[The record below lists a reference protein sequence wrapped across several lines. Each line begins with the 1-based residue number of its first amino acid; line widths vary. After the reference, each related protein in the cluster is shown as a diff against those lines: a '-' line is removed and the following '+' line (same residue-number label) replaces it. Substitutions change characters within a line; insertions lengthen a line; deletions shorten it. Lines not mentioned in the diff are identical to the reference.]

1 MIESRIGLK
10 GPLRTLQTLSTSR
23 SRLPLIVYAGKPRS
37 GGNAS
42 KQKGNKKP
50 AWTPTNASSKP
61 KMQNLAGEE
70 ILLFDSVAPSKDAL
84 RVSPSISVDQFH
96 FFEKPPPPPPPP
108 RQILNL
114 FSPKFSRLSTHILTS
129 TL

>member
-1 MIESRIGLK
+1 MAECFIWLGAR
-10 GPLRTLQTLSTSR
+10 PLTTPLNKATSR
-23 SRLPLIVYAGKPRS
+23 SNSRLTAHAGKSRS

-50 AWTPTNASSKP
+50 AWTPTNGKPNGKP

-84 RVSPSISVDQFH
+84 RVRIVA
-96 FFEKPPPPPPPP
+96 
-108 RQILNL
+108 LCA
-114 FSPKFSRLSTHILTS
+114 RLKIR
-129 TL
+129 